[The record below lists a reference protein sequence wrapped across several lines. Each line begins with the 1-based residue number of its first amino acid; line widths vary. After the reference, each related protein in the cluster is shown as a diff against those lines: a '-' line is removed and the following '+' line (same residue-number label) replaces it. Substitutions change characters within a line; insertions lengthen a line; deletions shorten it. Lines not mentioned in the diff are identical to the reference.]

1 MRAAPWRIQATGVPP
16 PNGPLPAY
24 MFVIASS
31 RITSTPSN
39 AITGNTVN
47 EVIVSTNPGYGPQ
60 PSTGNRN
67 RGGVDLLTRP

>member
-1 MRAAPWRIQATGVPP
+1 
-16 PNGPLPAY
+16 

-60 PSTGNRN
+60 PSTPGT
-67 RGGVDLLTRP
+67 GTVVASIC